1 MSQPPLDPP
10 RGRPQRYGGQPP
22 PHRPQDPQYDPPLY
36 GGHQPND
43 PNYHPPLY
51 GGHQPQYDAQPGYRP
66 HSQPAAPQAAPPRM
80 PAAPAGP
87 RRIPGLGLL
96 LTLAGLVV
104 QALSLFVLPWL
115 NYGASGSAG
124 GTVSDIWSGKVDFG
138 AHGFGEW
145 YVLLF
150 SYPLVGLSILLAF
163 AAVLES
169 VALKVIWGALT
180 VVGLGVLVLRYG
192 FGPFTDVAETAQGDL
207 GFSTLQ
213 IAIGIVALVV
223 LILVIFA
230 LKMAVTMFRRV
241 AMLILLGLAGVHIA
255 AVFDLAKISSEAELS
270 IGAFGPAAGYLL
282 CAIAAIAPR
291 KLPGL

>member
-10 RGRPQRYGGQPP
+10 RGRPQPYGGHQP
-22 PHRPQDPQYDPPLY
+22 HDSHYDPPLY
-36 GGHQPND
+36 GGHQQAD
-43 PNYHPPLY
+43 PPLY
-51 GGHQPQYDAQPGYRP
+51 GGHQPQYAAQPGYQPR
-66 HSQPAAPQAAPPRM
+66 SSQQPAAPQAAPQRLP
-80 PAAPAGP
+80 PAPGGGGRP
-87 RRIPGLGLL
+87 RIPGLGLL

-115 NYGASGSAG
+115 NYGASGSAM
-124 GTVSDIWSGKVDFG
+124 SDVWSLAAGEG
-138 AHGFGEW
+138 ANGFGEW

-150 SYPLVGLSILLAF
+150 TYPLVGLGILLAF

-192 FGPFTDVAETAQGDL
+192 FGPFADVAETPPGDL
-207 GFSTLQ
+207 GFTTQQ
-213 IAIGIVALVV
+213 ITIGIIALVV

-241 AMLILLGLAGVHIA
+241 AMLILLVLAGVHIA
-255 AVFDLAKISSEAELS
+255 AVFDLAKTSGEAELS
-270 IGAFGPAAGYLL
+270 IGAFGPAAGYVL
-282 CAIAAIAPR
+282 CALAAIAPR
-291 KLPGL
+291 RLPGL